1 MDKGTLIIN
10 IGDAE
15 WKIFDVE
22 YSIHYSSG
30 GYGMPDRE
38 SKRPTV
44 SGWQTVFKALR
55 GHDWAS
61 RELVK
66 YSWFE

>member
-38 SKRPTV
+38 SKLYKWLGKNP
-44 SGWQTVFKALR
+44 S
-55 GHDWAS
+55 
-61 RELVK
+61 E
-66 YSWFE
+66 